1 MTFDGIGFPRQPG
14 REACSLVSVRA
25 CLPLDM
31 RVGFGKV
38 GGLGQNGGDSPVPR
52 LWKIVWN
59 V

>member
-1 MTFDGIGFPRQPG
+1 MGIGAG
-14 REACSLVSVRA
+14 MS
-25 CLPLDM
+25 PLDM

-38 GGLGQNGGDSPVPR
+38 DGLGHNDEDSPVPR